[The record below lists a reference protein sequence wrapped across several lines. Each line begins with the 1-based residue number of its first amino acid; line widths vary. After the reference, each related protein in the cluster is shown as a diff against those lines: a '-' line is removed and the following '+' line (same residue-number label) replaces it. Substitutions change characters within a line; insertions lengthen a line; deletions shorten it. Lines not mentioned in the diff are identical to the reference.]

1 MTVAE
6 LIEYLSSQPK
16 DLTVIY
22 QLYSEAC
29 VLEADRIK
37 IAEYQ
42 GPRPD
47 GWVHTYD
54 RPWDKTEQ
62 DRPKR
67 MYLVL
72 PGN

>member
-6 LIEYLSSQPK
+6 LIE
-16 DLTVIY
+16 
-22 QLYSEAC
+22 
-29 VLEADRIK
+29 
-37 IAEYQ
+37 EYQ